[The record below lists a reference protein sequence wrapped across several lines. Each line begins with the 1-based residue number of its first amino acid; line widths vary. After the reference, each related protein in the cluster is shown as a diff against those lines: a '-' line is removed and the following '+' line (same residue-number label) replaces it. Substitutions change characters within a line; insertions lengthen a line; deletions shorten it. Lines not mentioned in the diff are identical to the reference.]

1 MEELV
6 IATTNKG
13 KVKEFKSLLSP
24 QINNI
29 LSINDFDNIPEIDET
44 GSSFEENALIKARTV
59 ASITGKITISDDS
72 GLEVEAL
79 SGEPGIYSARY
90 AGDAASDSE
99 NIEKLLEELFR
110 INDRAARFV
119 CCIALVDNKGNEHTF
134 TGTCEGEI
142 LTSTR
147 GEGGFGYDP
156 VFYYPDA
163 GKTFAELSLDEKN
176 KYSHRAKAINKLNE
190 YLSTLK
196 KS

>member
-1 MEELV
+1 MIEQLV

-13 KVKEFKSLLSP
+13 KIKEFRSLLGK
-24 QINNI
+24 NVKNI
-29 LSINDFDNIPEIDET
+29 LSINDYDNIPKIEET
-44 GSSFEENALIKARTV
+44 GSSFSENALIKARAV
-59 ASITGKITISDDS
+59 ANITGKLTISDDS
-72 GLEVEAL
+72 GLEVDAL

-90 AGDAASDSE
+90 AGDGASDSD

-110 INDRAARFV
+110 VDDRAARFV
-119 CCIALVDNKGNEHTF
+119 CCIALVDDKGNEHTF

-142 LTSTR
+142 LTSAR
-147 GEGGFGYDP
+147 GDGGFGYDP

-163 GKTFAELSLDEKN
+163 DKTFAELSLEEKN

-196 KS
+196 K